1 MSKSINSKT
10 LRSKALK
17 LIQKLSRIAAAD
29 DNGYAQCVSCKET
42 HHYKDMDGGHFY
54 PKGNCSFWALEK
66 ENVHPQCKGC
76 NGYGMRYG
84 IAAQQYTLWM
94 IDYYGRE
101 FVEEMEAQK
110 RSVKKIYKAEYE
122 SMIKEFTAEIKH
134 HEQRI
139 GV

>member
-1 MSKSINSKT
+1 MSHMT
-10 LRSKALK
+10 DVKA
-17 LIQKLSRIAAAD
+17 IFISDVVAAD
-29 DNGYAQCVSCKET
+29 DNGYAKCVSCGEQS
-42 HHYKDMDGGHFY
+42 HYKEMDGGHFF

-76 NGYGMRYG
+76 NGFGMKYG

-94 IDYYGRE
+94 IDYYGRD
-101 FVEEMEAQK
+101 FVEEMESQK
-110 RSVKKIYKAEYE
+110 RSVRKIYKAEYQE
-122 SMIKEFTAEIKH
+122 MIEEFTAEIKH